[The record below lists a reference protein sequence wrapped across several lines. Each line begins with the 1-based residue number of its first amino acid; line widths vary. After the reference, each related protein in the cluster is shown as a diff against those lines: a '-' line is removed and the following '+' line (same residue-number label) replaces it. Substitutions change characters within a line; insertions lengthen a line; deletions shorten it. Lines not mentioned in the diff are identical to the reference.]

1 MLNVTRAA
9 SESKAQASR
18 TACVLSGYTSAQN
31 SQRRMLSPSPRILT
45 QPAHRAGR
53 AEVADRHGN
62 RATAGGPEQ
71 RSQIF

>member
-9 SESKAQASR
+9 SESKAEASR
-18 TACVLSGYTSAQN
+18 TACVLPGYTGD
-31 SQRRMLSPSPRILT
+31 LT
-45 QPAHRAGR
+45 QPAHRAGW